1 MITVKSQFIIGRIY
15 KRRFSSS
22 DLTGFDFIPKKKVGN
37 KIEWV
42 IKKDGKILYK
52 GTSVVRTDGY
62 GEYVKPR
69 GLYAIFA

>member
-1 MITVKSQFIIGRIY
+1 MAAKSQFIIGRIY
-15 KRRFSSS
+15 KRRHSSS
-22 DLTGFDFIPKKKVGN
+22 DVTGFDFIPKKKVGN

-42 IKKDGKILYK
+42 IKKGGKIVRK
-52 GTSVVRTDGY
+52 GTSVVKSDKY